1 MIFSDPQCGSI
12 PDSKPAITF
21 KRINIQTRNPDGSVG
36 ELILPTEKVFSFG
49 VCENTNMDTG
59 KVNGYVLP
67 LCLYNKDC
75 PTSAEKE
82 FVITFNNIVDR
93 IKNHLI
99 EHRESFDQEDLD
111 ERDLK
116 KLNPLYYKK
125 EKGKIID
132 KAGPTLYAKL
142 IMSKKLNKITTMFY
156 DPHTDQEI
164 DPLELIGKFGFAKT
178 AIKFE
183 SIFIGS
189 KICLQIKVH
198 ECEFEIQQTG
208 LKRLLSTRPVSKPE
222 VVIQS
227 HSKQE
232 SNVPLFDEGSL
243 HSDSESDEDSSDD
256 KKNTDSILKSP
267 TVVSSNLISSPVIS
281 TVSSLPVQPPVIQK
295 TTKIQASV
303 KKK

>member
-1 MIFSDPQCGSI
+1 MTQLTPATGYNTSNMIFSDPQCGSI

-49 VCENTNMDTG
+49 VCENTSMDTG

-75 PTSAEKE
+75 PTSSEKE
-82 FVITFNNIVDR
+82 FVVTFNNIVDK

-125 EKGKIID
+125 EKGKIVD

-156 DPHTDQEI
+156 NPQTDQEI

-227 HSKQE
+227 QAS
-232 SNVPLFDEGSL
+232 SSASSAPLFDEGSL
-243 HSDSESDEDSSDD
+243 HSDSDSDSDAD
-256 KKNTDSILKSP
+256 
-267 TVVSSNLISSPVIS
+267 
-281 TVSSLPVQPPVIQK
+281 SSLPGSKITESISVKPPPSSAQTPK
-295 TTKIQASV
+295 TTKVQAPT